1 MVRAVDSIVTSMAYH
16 ASTMQTRSV
25 GAAARSI
32 SARTQ
37 ADKRRK
43 KTALN
48 GKRAW
53 GDAIPTSAESASLKR
68 ASIVREAARAF
79 NRAGFHGTS
88 MDDIARQV
96 GVSKAALYRYVRT
109 KHEVLFTCFSLGL
122 DSGEANLDRAERE
135 GANGL
140 EKLRIACRGYL
151 QDVLTVLGHSV
162 VLLEENALLPKQASI
177 VIRRRD
183 GIEKRFRA
191 LVAEGIE
198 DGSVIECDPKLAIFN
213 LLGAI
218 NWVPKWYRDDGHWS
232 AVEVAES
239 LVDLAIRS
247 IAVDARTHAAASKNI
262 SRRSGTRN
270 QKETKS

>member
-1 MVRAVDSIVTSMAYH
+1 
-16 ASTMQTRSV
+16 MQTRSI
-25 GAAARSI
+25 GAAARAI
-32 SARTQ
+32 SAQSQ

-43 KTALN
+43 KATLN
-48 GKRAW
+48 GRRAW
-53 GDAIPTSAESASLKR
+53 GNAIPTSAESASLKR

-88 MDDIARQV
+88 MDDIARHL

-151 QDVLTVLGHSV
+151 LEVLTVLGHSV

-183 GIEKRFRA
+183 GIEKR
-191 LVAEGIE
+191 
-198 DGSVIECDPKLAIFN
+198 
-213 LLGAI
+213 
-218 NWVPKWYRDDGHWS
+218 
-232 AVEVAES
+232 
-239 LVDLAIRS
+239 
-247 IAVDARTHAAASKNI
+247 
-262 SRRSGTRN
+262 
-270 QKETKS
+270 

>member
-1 MVRAVDSIVTSMAYH
+1 
-16 ASTMQTRSV
+16 MQ
-25 GAAARSI
+25 ARSI
-32 SARTQ
+32 SAPTRASAVRTP

-53 GDAIPTSAESASLKR
+53 GDAIPTRAESANLKR

-88 MDDIARQV
+88 MDDIARHL

-109 KHEVLFTCFSLGL
+109 KHEVLFACFSLGL

-151 QDVLTVLGHSV
+151 LDVLTILGHSV

-191 LVAEGIE
+191 LVTEGIE
-198 DGSVIECDPKLAIFN
+198 DGSIIECDPKLAIFN
-213 LLGAI
+213 VLGAI

-232 AVEVAES
+232 AADVAES
-239 LVDLAIRS
+239 LVDLTIRS
-247 IAVDARTHAAASKNI
+247 IAAADTGTPTAARKHI
-262 SRRSGTRN
+262 PHRSTKRK
-270 QKETKS
+270 QKETRP